1 MLILSLNTKNISID
15 YLHFA
20 NFDVLSLI
28 SQFDKTKNSQY
39 LNSAKDII
47 SWIIE
52 QTNNDETKCVYRLNL
67 LQIKSRLN
75 EEFSEE
81 ENAFLCSISRYNS
94 KPLNFAAS
102 VILKEKNRAKTMFN
116 SLSENEKCEILHFPI
131 YNLYNELISNNNG

>member
-1 MLILSLNTKNISID
+1 MFLYTKCEFCEFEKAD
-15 YLHFA
+15 LFKA
-20 NFDVLSLI
+20 
-28 SQFDKTKNSQY
+28 QFDKTKNSLY

-52 QTNNDETKCVYRLNL
+52 KTNNDETKCVYRLNL

-81 ENAFLCSISRYNS
+81 ENAFLCSVSRYNS

-102 VILKEKNRAKTMFN
+102 VILKEKKRAKTIFN
-116 SLSENEKCEILHFPI
+116 SSSENEKREILHFPI
-131 YNLYNELISNNNG
+131 YNLYNELISNNNE